1 MDFLELTKKRFS
13 ARSYKTDAVEQEKLD
28 YIIECARFAPSAVN
42 YQPWHFLIV
51 KSEEQRLKVQ
61 QCYNREWF
69 VNAPVYII
77 VCVDSSVAWVRK
89 SDNKN
94 HADIDAAIATE
105 HICLAATSLGL
116 GTCWVCNFDLEM
128 LKSNFQLSSEV
139 CPVAIVS
146 VGYINELPVQS
157 SARKPVDEIVTIL

>member
-1 MDFLELTKKRFS
+1 MDFLELTKRRFS
-13 ARSYKTDAVEQEKLD
+13 ARSYKSDVVEQEKLN

-69 VNAPVYII
+69 TGAPVYII
-77 VCVDSSVAWVRK
+77 VCVDTSVAWVRK

-116 GTCWVCNFDLEM
+116 GTCWVCNFDLEI
-128 LKSNFQLSSEV
+128 LKANFQLPSEK
-139 CPVAIVS
+139 CPVAIIS
-146 VGYINELPVQS
+146 LGYVNELPKHS
-157 SARKPVDEIVTIL
+157 SARKSVDEMVTIL